1 MAEAI
6 EISSLPLWKGYN
18 DGSTILSKKLLLAAQ
33 RYRLFYRKTLMN
45 KIFVA
50 YKPTGLSSNQF
61 LGRLKRKY
69 KVKKAG
75 YSGTLDPFAKGV
87 LIIAFGNFTRFFR
100 FLHKAPKS
108 YRATLWLGA
117 ESDTLDIEHVTD
129 PKIIEPFAQEQ
140 ILSVLESLKG
150 ELEYTPPI
158 FCAKKIDG
166 VRAYE
171 LARAGEEVELKKIR
185 STIFDISLIHY
196 CHPFVTFEATVS
208 EGTYIRSLGEIISQ
222 KLGVAGSLSALERLR
237 EGSFCYNNE
246 NPISPLDALNMPRI
260 SFDGEMEDIWLGK
273 KISVASLSTDQD
285 GIYLLHDEQLAAVI
299 EIKNKKVSY
308 LLNKVPLC

>member
-1 MAEAI
+1 
-6 EISSLPLWKGYN
+6 
-18 DGSTILSKKLLLAAQ
+18 
-33 RYRLFYRKTLMN
+33 MN
-45 KIFVA
+45 RIFVA

-69 KVKKAG
+69 GIKKAG

-100 FLHKAPKS
+100 FLDKTPKS

-117 ESDTLDIEHVTD
+117 KSDTLDIEHVSD
-129 PKIIEPFAQEQ
+129 PKVIESFKEEEIIT
-140 ILSVLESLKG
+140 ILESLKG

-158 FCAKKIDG
+158 FSAKKVNG
-166 VRAYE
+166 VRAYD

-185 STIFDISLIHY
+185 STIFDIKLIHY

-208 EGTYIRSLGEIISQ
+208 EGTYIRSLGEMIAQ
-222 KLGVAGSLSALERLR
+222 KLGVDGSLSALERLR
-237 EGSFCYNNE
+237 EGSFRYNNE
-246 NPISPLDALNMPRI
+246 MPISPLDALPMERI
-260 SFDGEMEDIWLGK
+260 TFSGDIDDIWLGK
-273 KISVASLSTDQD
+273 KIALDQLSTDQD
-285 GIYLLHDEQLAAVI
+285 GVYLLHDEELAAVL
-299 EIKNKKVSY
+299 EIKDKKVTY